1 MAGFTYNYKPIDYNA
16 AQKQALGQLDP
27 LYQQGVKTIQQQQYQ
42 NNLQSGNVAAARG
55 LGHSGLAA
63 DQLNKIAIAAQGQIG
78 SLNAQRM
85 TQAAQMA
92 QDLVNQDKQYDL
104 QRRGQMFSEYSSNRD
119 YNYGVGRDKVA
130 DQQWNKQYNRGVYES
145 DRSYKY
151 QQGRDKVDDA
161 WKQKEWSQMSPAEKQ
176 QMALQYSYSQKLKGS
191 SGGGGGGGSRG
202 GSHKGRSGKGGK
214 GERSNSK
221 GKTLSNGDTYLH
233 YGYNEARPTTVSQY
247 VAKEYR
253 TNDPE
258 TYQRAAFDRYNEQR
272 KAAGLKP
279 IPYTPSKGYEY

>member
-42 NNLQSGNVAAARG
+42 NNLQSGNIAAARG

-104 QRRGQMFSEYSSNRD
+104 QRRGQMFNEYSSNRD

-130 DQQWNKQYNRGVYES
+130 DAQWNKQYNRGVYES

-191 SGGGGGGGSRG
+191 SGGGGGGRSR
-202 GSHKGRSGKGGK
+202 GSHKGSSGKGGK
-214 GERSNSK
+214 GGKSNSK
-221 GKTLSNGDTYLH
+221 GKILSNGDTYLH

-247 VAKEYR
+247 VSKEYR

-258 TYQRAAFDRYNEQR
+258 TYRKAAFDRYNEQR